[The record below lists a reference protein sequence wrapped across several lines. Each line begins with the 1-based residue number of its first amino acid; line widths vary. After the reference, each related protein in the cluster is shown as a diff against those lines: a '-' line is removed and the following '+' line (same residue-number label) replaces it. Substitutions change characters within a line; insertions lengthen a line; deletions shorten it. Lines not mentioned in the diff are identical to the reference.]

1 MRKYDTKQ
9 WASGLSEFS
18 TNRMKLGDELSRHR
32 AIKKVAVTLPDGE
45 HLNFSPGQHNLFLKQ
60 VIEEFLPRFGQGC
73 QVLYVG
79 DTADKFLFM
88 NRPIL
93 NALHFFELSH
103 EELPDIIAFDP
114 SRNWLF
120 LIEAVHSSGTVSEI
134 RMLELKRLTQS
145 CPSEIIFVTAFLSK
159 RDFRKWAA
167 EIAWETEVWI
177 ADNPDHLIH
186 FNGDKF
192 LGPHKI

>member
-1 MRKYDTKQ
+1 
-9 WASGLSEFS
+9 
-18 TNRMKLGDELSRHR
+18 MKLGDELSRHR

-45 HLNFSPGQHNLFLKQ
+45 HLNFSPGQHNLLLKQ